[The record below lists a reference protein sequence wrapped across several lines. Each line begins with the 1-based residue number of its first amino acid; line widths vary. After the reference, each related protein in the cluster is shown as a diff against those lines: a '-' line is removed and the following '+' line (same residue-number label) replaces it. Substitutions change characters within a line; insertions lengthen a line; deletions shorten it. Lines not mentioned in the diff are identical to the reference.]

1 MRMLIATSVYPP
13 DIGGSAQYARNLYD
27 TWKKQG
33 HEVAVAAYTWEW
45 AVPPG
50 LRHLLY
56 FIKILRKGWNA
67 DLVLVLDT
75 WTAAVPSMAACKMMN
90 KKYILR
96 TSSDFLW
103 ERYVDRTGD
112 MVLFKDFYGTRLGHL
127 SDREKFIFVAAQK
140 VLKNAAKVIFSTE
153 WQKGIF
159 TAAYGLNPAKNVV
172 VENFCDK
179 RTEPSPAAPEGRVF
193 IGGSRFIK
201 SKNQDMLKEAF
212 EEAVKEVESR
222 KSPVKSQEKHDFR
235 LRTFDSGLELDTSKA
250 TYDTFIGRMHRAWAV
265 ILVSIGEMS
274 PNVIFDAISA
284 GVPFILTKENGI
296 ADKVKDAAIFV
307 DPLNKKEITE
317 KIIWLADPK
326 NREEQAK
333 KVRQISFSH
342 SWTQIADEIVEIWK
356 KL

>member
-1 MRMLIATSVYPP
+1 MRILIATSIYPP

-33 HEVAVAAYTWEW
+33 HDVAVATYTWEW

-50 LRHLLY
+50 VRHLLY

-67 DLVLVLDT
+67 DLIIVLDT
-75 WTAAVPSMAACKMMN
+75 WTAAMPTMLACKLLN

-112 MVLFKDFYGTRLGHL
+112 MVLFKDFYGTRLGRL

-140 VLKNAAKVIFSTE
+140 VMRNAAKVIFSTE
-153 WQKGIF
+153 WQKRIF
-159 TAAYGLNPAKNVV
+159 EAAYGLDPAKNVI

-179 RTEPSPAAPEGRVF
+179 KTEPVAPEGRVF
-193 IGGSRFIK
+193 IGGTRFIK
-201 SKNQDMLKEAF
+201 CKNQDILNEAF
-212 EEAVKEVESR
+212 VYA
-222 KSPVKSQEKHDFR
+222 QEGLKR
-235 LRTFDSGLELDTSKA
+235 LGLDDITLDTSKA

-296 ADKVKDAAIFV
+296 LDKVGDAAIFV

-326 NREEQAK
+326 NRAAQAE

-342 SWTQIADEIVEIWK
+342 SWKEIADEILEIWG
-356 KL
+356 